1 MIYLDIVACFE
12 TALGTSLA
20 RPQRDAVIAGMA
32 ARIGGGQCYLPR
44 LPKLIRQ
51 QQLAAGTFAEGM
63 PLNQVSAA
71 SGIPVRTI
79 KRLRNGK

>member
-12 TALGTSLA
+12 TALGTSLD
-20 RPQRDAVIAGMA
+20 RPQRDAVISGMA

-51 QQLAAGTFAEGM
+51 QQLAAGTFAADM
-63 PLNQVSAA
+63 SLNQVSTA

>member
-12 TALGTSLA
+12 SALGTSLE
-20 RPQRDAVIAGMA
+20 RPQRDAVIAGLA

-44 LPKLIRQ
+44 LPKLIRK
-51 QQLAAGTFAEGM
+51 QQLAAGTFAEGLS
-63 PLNQVSAA
+63 LNQVAA
-71 SGIPVRTI
+71 SSGIPVRTI

>member
-1 MIYLDIVACFE
+1 MIYADLISCFE
-12 TALGTSLA
+12 VVLGTSLA
-20 RPQRDAVIAGMA
+20 PQERYAIMGEMA
-32 ARIGGGQCYLPR
+32 RRRGGEQCYLPR

-63 PLNQVSAA
+63 PINHISAA

>member
-12 TALGTSLA
+12 SALGTSLA
-20 RPQRDAVIAGMA
+20 RPQRDAVIAGLA

-51 QQLAAGTFAEGM
+51 QQLAAGTFAEGLS
-63 PLNQVSAA
+63 LNQVSAS